1 MSKAAFPANDL
12 LRRKWQTG
20 LTVATLTLS
29 VASTLFLLLF
39 SRRIG
44 VGLPSA
50 GEVFTRGLSAVFSQF
65 ILFVGILIFAVG
77 AVITSFIVFLMMKQ
91 RTRDFGLIKAAGCP
105 NGLVFAYFLTEL
117 LIVTFASGSLGI
129 VFGYAADLIIAHFFR
144 FQAHPKLWDPWLALL
159 VFVAFFA
166 LALIFGVKPLL
177 ETARLSP
184 IKALSPIQYFGI
196 STNRKH
202 KPLSRFGLTL
212 RIASR
217 SLFRRQAASIRIV
230 LLLSIVFMLLTIAV
244 AGSIIADDTT
254 KSWIKSAIGEDTII
268 IAHNSMCAQY
278 RLLLLKFSGAT
289 ENGDFDYLNTQFAI
303 PDALIQRIKAISG
316 VTAVDARLICK
327 AHVYEVRNFTIDPE
341 TLATIPVG
349 DNREGDS
356 LIVGVDPE
364 SVITSWAIN
373 GRFLATTDVGAA
385 MIGDSLAQTMF
396 SQPLVQSARLYNKT
410 FSVVGVCVDPINNG
424 QVIYVPLKQLQ
435 NITSKSNVNLLLV
448 KIAPSADHEVALA
461 QIKREILSLTPDFTI
476 MELNNVLQETLD
488 FLGSAW
494 VTVMLLPLFTLWS
507 AALCLVGYTL
517 LAVDEQRQEF
527 AILRAIGVKPNT
539 IIAILAV
546 QSLVVLL
553 TSFAVGLS
561 LGIIITVL
569 ILVPN
574 PVVTSLT
581 IMEVALWLLAALTV
595 MFLLSLY
602 PAIRFAKTPLL
613 KNLNLNV

>member
-1 MSKAAFPANDL
+1 MANRLDC
-12 LRRKWQTG
+12 G
-20 LTVATLTLS
+20 YLTLS

-39 SRRIG
+39 SRRID

-91 RTRDFGLIKAAGCP
+91 RTRDFGLFKAAGCP

-117 LIVTFASGSLGI
+117 LIVTFASGILGI
-129 VFGYAADLIIAHFFR
+129 VFGYAADLIIAHFIR
-144 FQAHPKLWDPWLALL
+144 FQAHPKLWDLWLALL
-159 VFVAFFA
+159 VFAAFFA

-177 ETARLSP
+177 EAARLSP

-244 AGSIIADDTT
+244 AGSIIADDAT

-356 LIVGVDPE
+356 LIVGIDPE

-385 MIGDSLAQTMF
+385 VIGDSLAQTMF
-396 SQPLVQSARLYNKT
+396 SQPLVQSARLYNTT
-410 FSVVGVCVDPINNG
+410 FSVIGVCVDPINNG

-435 NITSKSNVNLLLV
+435 NITSRSNVNLLLV
-448 KIAPSADHEVALA
+448 KIVPSADHEVALA

-494 VTVMLLPLFTLWS
+494 VTVMLLPLFTLGS

-527 AILRAIGVKPNT
+527 AILRAISVKPNT

-553 TSFAVGLS
+553 SSFAVGLS
-561 LGIIITVL
+561 W
-569 ILVPN
+569 
-574 PVVTSLT
+574 
-581 IMEVALWLLAALTV
+581 A
-595 MFLLSLY
+595 
-602 PAIRFAKTPLL
+602 
-613 KNLNLNV
+613 

>member
-1 MSKAAFPANDL
+1 MSKAAFPVNDL

-29 VASTLFLLLF
+29 VTSTFFLLLF
-39 SRRIG
+39 SRRMG
-44 VGLPSA
+44 VGLASA
-50 GEVFTRGLSAVFSQF
+50 DDVLTHGLSTVFSQF
-65 ILFVGILIFAVG
+65 IIFIGILIFAVG

-117 LIVTFASGSLGI
+117 LTITFVSCALGVTFA
-129 VFGYAADLIIAHFFR
+129 YALDSAVAHI
-144 FQAHPKLWDPWLALL
+144 FQLQAYPKLPDLWLALL
-159 VFVAFFA
+159 VFAAFFA

-177 ETARLSP
+177 EAARLSP

-196 STNRKH
+196 SADRKH
-202 KPLSRFGLTL
+202 KPLSKFVLTL

-217 SLFRRQAASIRIV
+217 SLFRRQAASIRVV
-230 LLLSIVFMLLTIAV
+230 LLLSIVFMLLTVAV
-244 AGSIIADDTT
+244 AGSIIANDTT
-254 KSWIKSAIGEDTII
+254 KLWIKSAIGEDTII
-268 IAHNSMCAQY
+268 IAHNSMCTQY
-278 RLLLLKFSGAT
+278 RLLLSKFSGAT
-289 ENGDFDYLNTQFAI
+289 ENGDFDYLNVQFAI
-303 PDALIQRIKAISG
+303 PDALIQRLKATSA
-316 VTAVDARLICK
+316 VAAVDARLICK

-364 SVITSWAIN
+364 NVITAWTIN
-373 GRFLATTDVGAA
+373 GRFLATADAGAA
-385 MIGDSLAQTMF
+385 VIGDSLAQTMF

-424 QVIYVPLKQLQ
+424 RVIYVPLKQLQ
-435 NITSKSNVNLLLV
+435 NITSMPNVNLLLV

-461 QIKREILSLTPDFTI
+461 QIKREILSLTPDFAI
-476 MELNNVLQETLD
+476 MELNNVLQESIN

-494 VTVMLLPLFTLWS
+494 LTVMLLPLFTLAS
-507 AALCLVGYTL
+507 AALCLVGYIM

-546 QSLVVLL
+546 QSIVVLL
-553 TSFAVGLS
+553 SSFAVGLS
-561 LGIIITVL
+561 LGIITTVL

-581 IMEVALWLLAALTV
+581 ILEVALWLLVALTV
-595 MFLLSLY
+595 MLLLSLY

-613 KNLNLNV
+613 KILT